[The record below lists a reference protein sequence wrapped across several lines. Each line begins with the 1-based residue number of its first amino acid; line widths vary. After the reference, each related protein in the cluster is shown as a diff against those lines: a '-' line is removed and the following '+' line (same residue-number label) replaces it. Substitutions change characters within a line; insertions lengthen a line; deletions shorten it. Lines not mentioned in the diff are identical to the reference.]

1 MSVVTN
7 PLLKKG
13 VSPKF
18 FKDSERIDSYLSGR
32 IDLKIGAGSL
42 SIWLSTWIFFILKFK
57 CLIFL
62 FCSSF
67 TFNLLKLVIY
77 INSIKFK

>member
-42 SIWLSTWIFFILKFK
+42 SI
-57 CLIFL
+57 
-62 FCSSF
+62 
-67 TFNLLKLVIY
+67 
-77 INSIKFK
+77 